1 MGGHGSSHP
10 GYAHTDMRLRPTPL
24 IVALALVLTACGPRF
39 ALEQPATQPVAAV
52 QPSAADPADL
62 AIPKIGVRSELIDLG
77 LQEDRSVEVPED
89 PDIAGW
95 YTGGPRPGEVGPAAI
110 IGHVD
115 SHSGAGIFH
124 RLGELRPGDD
134 VHVRQADGTV
144 VSFLVEHVEQYPK
157 DKFPT
162 ERVYGN
168 TDRPELRLIT
178 CGGEFD
184 RGERSYTDNIVVYA
198 QQRA

>member
-1 MGGHGSSHP
+1 
-10 GYAHTDMRLRPTPL
+10 
-24 IVALALVLTACGPRF
+24 
-39 ALEQPATQPVAAV
+39 
-52 QPSAADPADL
+52 
-62 AIPKIGVRSELIDLG
+62 
-77 LQEDRSVEVPED
+77 VEVPED

-115 SHSGAGIFH
+115 SHTGAGIFH

-134 VHVRQADGTV
+134 VHVRRADGTV
-144 VSFLVEHVEQYPK
+144 ASFLVERVEQYPK
-157 DKFPT
+157 DAFPT

-168 TDRPELRLIT
+168 TDRSELRLIT

-198 QQRA
+198 QSAA

>member
-1 MGGHGSSHP
+1 MPRRMAGMRNN
-10 GYAHTDMRLRPTPL
+10 DMRLRPTPL
-24 IVALALVLTACGPRF
+24 ILALALVLTACGPRF
-39 ALEQPATQPVAAV
+39 ALEQPATQSVAAV
-52 QPSAADPADL
+52 ETTAEDPTDL
-62 AIPKIGVRSELIDLG
+62 AIPRIGVRSELIDLG
-77 LQEDRSVEVPED
+77 LQEDRSVEVPEV

-115 SHSGAGIFH
+115 SHTGAGIFH

-134 VHVRQADGTV
+134 VHVRRADGTV
-144 VSFLVEHVEQYPK
+144 VSFLVERVEQYPK
-157 DKFPT
+157 DAFPT

-168 TDRPELRLIT
+168 TDRSELRLIT

-198 QQRA
+198 QSAA